1 MKTHMV
7 SGARGGAVHVL
18 SAFVAMGSWATFANR
33 AHPILAPPIAGVIQ
47 GGLSARITVLLKRLI
62 GALAVRLSGI
72 GALLVPPAITCLVS
86 ASLLTLFHAASDT
99 PEPAAL
105 YNFSLWKAGRQ

>member
-7 SGARGGAVHVL
+7 SGAMGGAVHVL
-18 SAFVAMGSWATFANR
+18 SAFVAMGRWAMFANR
-33 AHPILAPPIAGVIQ
+33 
-47 GGLSARITVLLKRLI
+47 
-62 GALAVRLSGI
+62 
-72 GALLVPPAITCLVS
+72 
-86 ASLLTLFHAASDT
+86 ASDT